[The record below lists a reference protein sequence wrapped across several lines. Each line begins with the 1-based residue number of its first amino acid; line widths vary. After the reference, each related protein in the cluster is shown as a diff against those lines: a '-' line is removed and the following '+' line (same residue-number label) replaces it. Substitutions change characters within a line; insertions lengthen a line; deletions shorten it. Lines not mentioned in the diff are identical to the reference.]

1 METATIAVT
10 IGLGNG
16 NPYADFLHRFEF
28 SVDHEILHF
37 DKIEDVTTDYTE
49 NGGKNYLIYPEENGV
64 FAVDIVD
71 LRLLSVINNKGK
83 QADQEYIKSIAN
95 NPYLTRSIRYQIGF
109 SIARNAFRD
118 TRDGVRS
125 F

>member
-1 METATIAVT
+1 METATIAIT
-10 IGLGNG
+10 TGLGNG
-16 NPYADFLHRFEF
+16 NPYADFIHRIEF

-37 DKIEDVTTDYTE
+37 DKVEDVTTDYTE

-71 LRLLSVINNKGK
+71 LKLLSAINSKGK
-83 QADQEYIKSIAN
+83 QIEQSEMKAVAN
-95 NPYLTRSIRYQIGF
+95 DPYLTRSIKYQIGF
-109 SIARNAFRD
+109 SIARNALRD
-118 TRDGVRS
+118 TRDGMRS